1 MRLHRA
7 MCTALGIAAIVLLPP
22 FVFSQSVSSSCT
34 TVSPCIQV
42 CTGGGSAMQCS
53 FVPLSTIQI
62 PGPPGA
68 TGPQGPAGVSG
79 PTGPAG
85 SVGATGPQGP
95 VGATGANGNDG
106 APGATGPQGPQG
118 PPGQLP
124 TGLPLFT
131 AKTLTWGDG
140 TTGWSWVINS
150 GGTMYVCTP
159 QPGGFTCVA
168 Q

>member
-7 MCTALGIAAIVLLPP
+7 IAFTAAVAAIVLLPP

-42 CTGGGSAMQCS
+42 CTGGGSAMKCS

-68 TGPQGPAGVSG
+68 TGPQGPAGVPG
-79 PTGPAG
+79 PAGPAG

-95 VGATGANGNDG
+95 VGANGNDG
-106 APGATGPQGPQG
+106 APGPAGPQG

-124 TGLPLFT
+124 TGLT
-131 AKTLTWGDG
+131 IHGKTLTWGDG